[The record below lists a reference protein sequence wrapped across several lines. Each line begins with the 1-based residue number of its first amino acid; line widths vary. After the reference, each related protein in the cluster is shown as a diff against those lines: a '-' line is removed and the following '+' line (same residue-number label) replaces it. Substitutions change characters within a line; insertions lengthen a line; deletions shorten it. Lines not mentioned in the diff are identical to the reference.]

1 MSRMSERTS
10 DEQPDSAAAAAG
22 ESIHHDLRNR
32 LHNLGLRV
40 AVLAR
45 RYEGVVDAED
55 LEKIRAEIRAA
66 ANLVEQ
72 LERK

>member
-1 MSRMSERTS
+1 MTRMSASAS
-10 DEQPDSAAAAAG
+10 DEQLASATAS

-66 ANLVEQ
+66 ADLVER
-72 LERK
+72 LGRK